1 MKSKDNSPGVE
12 LAKGIIN
19 SQKKWGNGKITKEKL
34 RDMVND
40 DLKKIKSNPYDNFGF
55 ESVWNQVK
63 DLVEE

>member
-19 SQKKWGNGKITKEKL
+19 SQKKWGDGKITKEKL

-40 DLKKIKSNPYDNFGF
+40 DLKKIKSTPYDNFGF